1 MGVKRDVRYAFVLLS
16 FSDGTFTFV
25 SETIENAEDEYGY
38 VSRESGR
45 PVARIRRIRLL
56 FSGLLEVTHTRAV
69 DDGLGERIEEY
80 VMSWLGDHAL
90 DGFDDYSADGYRR
103 TYLGRSPE
111 TGWEAIVMSWQEG
124 NRTSIHAHPQFAG
137 YFFADGRFLVEIF
150 EPAAAGYARLQR
162 SVVVEA
168 PLGFY
173 AVGAEGSFENHI
185 HRITCL
191 SPTGHSLHVYSD
203 DALRGTVY
211 RETMQ

>member
-1 MGVKRDVRYAFVLLS
+1 MNTDTLAGNLAVPSLEYDGYAS
-16 FSDGTFTFV
+16 F
-25 SETIENAEDEYGY
+25 
-38 VSRESGR
+38 
-45 PVARIRRIRLL
+45 

-137 YFFADGRFLVEIF
+137 YFFADGRFLV
-150 EPAAAGYARLQR
+150 
-162 SVVVEA
+162 
-168 PLGFY
+168 
-173 AVGAEGSFENHI
+173 
-185 HRITCL
+185 
-191 SPTGHSLHVYSD
+191 
-203 DALRGTVY
+203 
-211 RETMQ
+211 

>member
-1 MGVKRDVRYAFVLLS
+1 MNTDTLAGNLAVPSLEYNGYAS
-16 FSDGTFTFV
+16 F
-25 SETIENAEDEYGY
+25 
-38 VSRESGR
+38 
-45 PVARIRRIRLL
+45 

-124 NRTSIHAHPQFAG
+124 
-137 YFFADGRFLVEIF
+137 
-150 EPAAAGYARLQR
+150 YARLQR

-191 SPTGHSLHVYSD
+191 SSTGHSLHVYSD

-211 RETMQ
+211 REIMQ

>member
-1 MGVKRDVRYAFVLLS
+1 MQKMNTDTLAGNLAVPSLEYDGYAS
-16 FSDGTFTFV
+16 F
-25 SETIENAEDEYGY
+25 
-38 VSRESGR
+38 
-45 PVARIRRIRLL
+45 

-211 RETMQ
+211 RETMH

>member
-1 MGVKRDVRYAFVLLS
+1 MNTDTLAGNLAVPSLEYDGYAS
-16 FSDGTFTFV
+16 F
-25 SETIENAEDEYGY
+25 
-38 VSRESGR
+38 
-45 PVARIRRIRLL
+45 

-162 SVVVEA
+162 
-168 PLGFY
+168 
-173 AVGAEGSFENHI
+173 
-185 HRITCL
+185 
-191 SPTGHSLHVYSD
+191 
-203 DALRGTVY
+203 
-211 RETMQ
+211 

>member
-1 MGVKRDVRYAFVLLS
+1 MNTDTLAGNLAVPSLEYNGYAS
-16 FSDGTFTFV
+16 F
-25 SETIENAEDEYGY
+25 
-38 VSRESGR
+38 
-45 PVARIRRIRLL
+45 

-137 YFFADGRFLVEIF
+137 YFFADT
-150 EPAAAGYARLQR
+150 PACSVRSSWRRR
-162 SVVVEA
+162 SVFMPSVRK
-168 PLGFY
+168 
-173 AVGAEGSFENHI
+173 GASRTI
-185 HRITCL
+185 SIA
-191 SPTGHSLHVYSD
+191 SP
-203 DALRGTVY
+203 A
-211 RETMQ
+211 

>member
-1 MGVKRDVRYAFVLLS
+1 MQKQKMNTDTLAGNLAVPSLEYDGYAS
-16 FSDGTFTFV
+16 F
-25 SETIENAEDEYGY
+25 
-38 VSRESGR
+38 
-45 PVARIRRIRLL
+45 

-111 TGWEAIVMSWQEG
+111 MGWEAIVMSWQEG

-150 EPAAAGYARLQR
+150 APAAAGYARLQR

>member
-1 MGVKRDVRYAFVLLS
+1 MNTDTLAGNLAVPSLEYNGYAS
-16 FSDGTFTFV
+16 F
-25 SETIENAEDEYGY
+25 
-38 VSRESGR
+38 
-45 PVARIRRIRLL
+45 

-137 YFFADGRFLVEIF
+137 YFSRTGDFSSKFLSRPQRDT
-150 EPAAAGYARLQR
+150 PACSVRSSWRRR
-162 SVVVEA
+162 SVFMPSVRK
-168 PLGFY
+168 
-173 AVGAEGSFENHI
+173 GASRTI
-185 HRITCL
+185 SIA
-191 SPTGHSLHVYSD
+191 SP
-203 DALRGTVY
+203 A
-211 RETMQ
+211 

>member
-1 MGVKRDVRYAFVLLS
+1 MQKMNTDTLAGNLAVPSLEYDGYAS
-16 FSDGTFTFV
+16 F
-25 SETIENAEDEYGY
+25 
-38 VSRESGR
+38 
-45 PVARIRRIRLL
+45 

-137 YFFADGRFLVEIF
+137 YFFADGRFLVEILSRPQRDT
-150 EPAAAGYARLQR
+150 PACSVRSSWRRR
-162 SVVVEA
+162 SVFSRRCGRELRE
-168 PLGFY
+168 PYPSHHLL
-173 AVGAEGSFENHI
+173 E
-185 HRITCL
+185 
-191 SPTGHSLHVYSD
+191 SD
-203 DALRGTVY
+203 RT
-211 RETMQ
+211 

>member
-1 MGVKRDVRYAFVLLS
+1 MTIPPTATVVPISDALPKR
-16 FSDGTFTFV
+16 
-25 SETIENAEDEYGY
+25 
-38 VSRESGR
+38 
-45 PVARIRRIRLL
+45 
-56 FSGLLEVTHTRAV
+56 
-69 DDGLGERIEEY
+69 
-80 VMSWLGDHAL
+80 
-90 DGFDDYSADGYRR
+90 
-103 TYLGRSPE
+103 
-111 TGWEAIVMSWQEG
+111 G
-124 NRTSIHAHPQFAG
+124 NRTSIHAQPQFAG